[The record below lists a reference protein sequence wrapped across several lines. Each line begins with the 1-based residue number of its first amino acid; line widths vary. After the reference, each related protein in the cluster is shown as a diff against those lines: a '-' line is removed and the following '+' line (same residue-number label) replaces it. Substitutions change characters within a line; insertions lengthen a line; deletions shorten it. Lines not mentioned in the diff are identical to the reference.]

1 MTFSMINMNRVGKW
15 FHIIHKI
22 NKKVEIKS
30 FSTAERTDGVMKVHF
45 QQNDQQFI
53 SLGVRKEG
61 ILLGCVLAS
70 QLNSDVGVKNVQG
83 IRSLS
88 TGIFKGTDL
97 GHSLVSHKLCESR
110 YSSTIHPCTLAVRQR
125 HTLPREWLVEL
136 WLEEKKKNKLKH
148 KRQWGG
154 VRSASSADSVG
165 QTDFSSFR
173 LPFDV
178 PSTSVNPGLET
189 QAVGSE
195 GLPLHQPPPSQSL
208 GGILRPTCSEEVMI
222 APLLAR
228 ANLLIARDV
237 EWANLMFGF
246 EQENRYA
253 IVDPSYSQTPVGF
266 IREQSNIFIRQL
278 MRTRRHFIALITDSM
293 GNELFRVRRP
303 PWLINSTI
311 YVEIDGK
318 EIGVVHRRWHLWRRI
333 YDLYL
338 GTKQFAV
345 VENAGFWDWTFTLK
359 DENGKTLAEI
369 DRDWRGFGFEMFTD
383 AGQYVIR
390 FGDIDSSTKTGL
402 AAQIQELDVSRP
414 LTLLERAVT
423 VALAVSLDNDYFSR
437 HSGWGVPIIP
447 FWGGE

>member
-1 MTFSMINMNRVGKW
+1 MINMNRVGKW
-15 FHIIHKI
+15 FHIVHKI
-22 NKKVEIKS
+22 NRKIKINS
-30 FSTAERTDGVMKVHF
+30 FSTAGRRTEGVTGAHF
-45 QQNDQQFI
+45 LRNDQQII
-53 SLGVRKEG
+53 SLGVCKDG
-61 ILLGCVLAS
+61 ILLGCVS
-70 QLNSDVGVKNVQG
+70 GNQLNSDTGIRKVQG
-83 IRSLS
+83 IRTLS
-88 TGIFKGTDL
+88 GCIFKGINS
-97 GHSLVSHKLCESR
+97 GHSLVSPKLCESW
-110 YSSTIHPCTLAVRQR
+110 YSSTIHPCTLAVRQV
-125 HTLPREWLVEL
+125 HSLSREWLVEL
-136 WLEEKKKNKLKH
+136 WLEEKKRNKLKH
-148 KRQWGG
+148 KRQKKG
-154 VRSASSADSVG
+154 VWSVSTADTVG
-165 QTDFSSFR
+165 QTIFTSFR
-173 LPFDV
+173 SPFDV
-178 PSTSVNPGLET
+178 PSTPIDPGHEA

-208 GGILRPTCSEEVMI
+208 SGILRPTCSEEVMI

-253 IVDPSYSQTPVGF
+253 IVDPSFSQTPVGF

-278 MRTRRHFIALITDSM
+278 MRTRRHFIALITDSK

-318 EIGVVHRRWHLWRRI
+318 EMGVVHRRWHLWRRI

-345 VENAGFWDWTFTLK
+345 VENAGFWDWTFTLR

-390 FGDIDSSTKTGL
+390 FGDIDSSIKTGL

-437 HSGWGVPIIP
+437 HSGWGLPIIP

>member
-45 QQNDQQFI
+45 QQNDHQFI

-97 GHSLVSHKLCESR
+97 GHSLVSPKLCESR

-178 PSTSVNPGLET
+178 PSTSVNPGLEA
-189 QAVGSE
+189 QAAGSE